1 MWTSQLRKVVVGL
14 LLLGTLWPLQAAGQE
29 LVIGRGV
36 STTSMDPGFLRE
48 AATIVDNVFDTLI
61 LRDRDMNLV
70 PGLAES
76 WRPVNPTTW
85 EFKLRR
91 GVKFHNGE
99 PFTARAVKFTIDRV
113 IDPAAKAPTISY
125 IRTVQRVDV
134 VDDHTVHVV
143 TSAPDPLLPTRMSR
157 YPAYVVPPEYVARVG
172 PEEFGRKPVGTGPY
186 KVASFVKDEQVTL
199 VANDDYWRG
208 APAIKRVVW
217 RPIPEATARVA
228 ALLAGEVHLVEN
240 LPVDQVPVVERS
252 GAAEVERVAN
262 GGLIV
267 YLGVKMSVPPLDKTK
282 VRQAISLG
290 IDRRAIVESILRG
303 YASLTGTQVGPFDF
317 GHVKMEPPAH
327 DPARAR
333 QLLAEAGY
341 PNGFDIDMQVTRR
354 YLSGAEVGQAIA
366 QQLKNVGIR
375 VNLQV
380 PEWSVYIQQVPA
392 GKQAPLY
399 MLGWGSTQTLDADAA
414 IYAIYRS
421 GEPYST
427 VAIPRMDQLLDEAR
441 RTIDPDARRKLYREI
456 QELAAREVP
465 VVTLH
470 QEDTLYGKRKNVR
483 FKGRGDARITL
494 YDIRME

>member
-1 MWTSQLRKVVVGL
+1 MRSIAVRGVVVGL
-14 LLLGTLWPLQAAGQE
+14 LLLGVLSPAGAGNHE
-29 LVIGRGV
+29 LVIGRAV

-48 AATIVDNVFDTLI
+48 AATIVDNVFDTLV
-61 LRDRDMNLV
+61 LRDKDMSLA

-76 WRPVNPTTW
+76 WRTVNATTW

-99 PFTARAVKFTIDRV
+99 PFTARAVKFTLDRV
-113 IDPAAKAPTISY
+113 LDPAAKAPTISY
-125 IRTVQRVDV
+125 IRTIQGVDV
-134 VDDHTVHVV
+134 VDDYTVHIV
-143 TSAPDPLLPTRMSR
+143 TSAPDPLVPTRMSR
-157 YPAYVVPPEYVARVG
+157 YPAYIVPPEYVAKVG

-186 KVASFVKDEQVTL
+186 KLVSFVKDEQITL
-199 VANDDYWRG
+199 AANDDYWRG

-217 RPIPEATARVA
+217 RPIPEATARLA
-228 ALLAGEVHLVEN
+228 AMLAGEVHLIEN
-240 LPVDQVPVVERS
+240 LPVDQVPLVERG
-252 GAAEVERVAN
+252 GAAEVERVRN

-267 YLGVKMSVPPLDKTK
+267 YLGLKTNVSPLDKAK
-282 VRQAISLG
+282 VRQAISLA

-303 YASLTGTQVGPFDF
+303 YASLTGTQVGPYDF
-317 GHVKMEPPAH
+317 GYVKTPSPAF

-333 QLLAEAGY
+333 QLLAEAGH
-341 PNGFDIDMQVTRR
+341 PTGFDIDMQVTRR
-354 YLSGAEVGQAIA
+354 YLSGAEVGQALT

-392 GKQAPLY
+392 GKQAPVY

-414 IYAIYRS
+414 VYAIFRS

-427 VAIPRMDQLLDEAR
+427 VSIPRMDQLLDEAR
-441 RTIDPDARRKLYREI
+441 RTIDPDARRRLYRDI

-465 VVTLH
+465 VVTLY
-470 QEDTLYGKRKNVR
+470 QEDALYGKRKNVR
-483 FKGRGDARITL
+483 FKGRGDARIVV
-494 YDIRME
+494 YDIRVE

>member
-1 MWTSQLRKVVVGL
+1 
-14 LLLGTLWPLQAAGQE
+14 
-29 LVIGRGV
+29 
-36 STTSMDPGFLRE
+36 
-48 AATIVDNVFDTLI
+48 
-61 LRDRDMNLV
+61 
-70 PGLAES
+70 
-76 WRPVNPTTW
+76 
-85 EFKLRR
+85 
-91 GVKFHNGE
+91 
-99 PFTARAVKFTIDRV
+99 
-113 IDPAAKAPTISY
+113 
-125 IRTVQRVDV
+125 
-134 VDDHTVHVV
+134 
-143 TSAPDPLLPTRMSR
+143 
-157 YPAYVVPPEYVARVG
+157 
-172 PEEFGRKPVGTGPY
+172 
-186 KVASFVKDEQVTL
+186 
-199 VANDDYWRG
+199 
-208 APAIKRVVW
+208 
-217 RPIPEATARVA
+217 
-228 ALLAGEVHLVEN
+228 
-240 LPVDQVPVVERS
+240 
-252 GAAEVERVAN
+252 
-262 GGLIV
+262 
-267 YLGVKMSVPPLDKTK
+267 